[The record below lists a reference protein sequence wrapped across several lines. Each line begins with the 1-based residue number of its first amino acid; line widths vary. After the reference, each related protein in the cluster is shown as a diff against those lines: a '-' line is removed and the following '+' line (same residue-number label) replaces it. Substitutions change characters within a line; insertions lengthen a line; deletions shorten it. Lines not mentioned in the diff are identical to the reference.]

1 MPEPVSC
8 ETCEISKNTFFHRT
22 SLVVAPEWLM
32 LGIIN
37 YLVYTC
43 QSCVLCLKWTRV
55 SEQVKQKHID

>member
-43 QSCVLCLKWTRV
+43 
-55 SEQVKQKHID
+55 